1 MVKDRAYHG
10 WLFAT
15 VSLLIMLGISI
26 YLGVS
31 GWYFNTD
38 FSQVCDLE
46 LGKNIEVT
54 IKKNQCSTCSFSF
67 SGGVLPG
74 EQLPQVISVRNG
86 AEDGSLYLR
95 AKVYIF
101 MEGNA
106 LAEVSLVNN
115 SNWFY
120 NADGY
125 YYFTEKLNSKGKI
138 GLCSH
143 VMIDE
148 RAELCGEKS
157 YITTV
162 AFESLDSSVDP
173 VALWGINPT
182 EYNFEQPISPE
193 EGE

>member
-1 MVKDRAYHG
+1 MKQDRVYHG

-15 VSLLIMLGISI
+15 VALLIMLGISI

-46 LGKNIEVT
+46 LGKNIEVS
-54 IKKNQCSTCSFSF
+54 IKDNQCSTCSFSF

-74 EQLPQVISVRNG
+74 EKLPQVISVRNG
-86 AEDGSLYLR
+86 AEDTSLYLR

-120 NADGY
+120 NEDGY
-125 YYFTEKLNSKGKI
+125 YYFTEKLTSKGKI

-148 RAELCGEKS
+148 RAELSGEKS
-157 YITTV
+157 YIITC
-162 AFESLDSSVDP
+162 AFESLSEEVDT
-173 VALWGINPT
+173 VKLWGIDPT
-182 EYNFEQPISPE
+182 NYNFEQPILPE
-193 EGE
+193 EE